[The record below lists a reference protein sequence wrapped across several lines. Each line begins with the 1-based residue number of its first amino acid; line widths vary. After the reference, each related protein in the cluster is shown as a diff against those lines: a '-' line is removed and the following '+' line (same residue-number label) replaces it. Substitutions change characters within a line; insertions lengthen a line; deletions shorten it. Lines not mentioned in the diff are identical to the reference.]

1 MKHLKY
7 GGSNAARTLACPGWI
22 KASKDLP
29 KQEPGIAARMG
40 SMHHMVQ
47 ERCQREEVEPVDCLG
62 MVYKEDGHEHEFTED
77 DLLLSEIAWH
87 KTIELM
93 NELDIDEIEIEPFV
107 QFIPDIA
114 GGSIDLLGLSE
125 DRKTALILDYKFG
138 RRKVE
143 VDESAQ
149 HSLYAISAV
158 RDKLTADLFTDV
170 KHIVFAIIQPQ
181 LKGVTFTS
189 KIPFKALKK
198 FQENFTKAMDSD
210 EMTAGPQ
217 CNWCPAAPY
226 CKVRRA
232 DIIGAKKLGT
242 RIKKE
247 LQEGADILGE
257 VENWVNSMKQELFT
271 QLTRGVSIK
280 GWKIVEKKPTRKW
293 IDEKEAE
300 QMLIEARIRK
310 SIFTR
315 TKLLT
320 AVQTITAFK
329 KNDIDFDLDK
339 LIEVKSAGTTLA
351 PEHDDRDAVE
361 VNGVPDNLKKLVG
374 NPKSKTKKEGKKDN
388 G

>member
-7 GGSNAARTLACPGWI
+7 GGSTAARTLACAGWI
-22 KASKDLP
+22 KASKDIP
-29 KQEPGIAARMG
+29 KSPPGDAAITG
-40 SMHHMVQ
+40 SMHHEVM
-47 ERCQREEVEPVDCLG
+47 ERCQRDGVEPKQCLG
-62 MVYKEDGHEHEFTED
+62 LVYKEKETTREFTED
-77 DLLLSEIAWH
+77 DLTLSEIAYQA
-87 KTIELM
+87 TNTVLE
-93 NELDIDEIEIEPFV
+93 ELDIDELEIEPFV
-107 QFIPDIA
+107 QLIEDEA
-114 GGSIDLLGLSE
+114 GGYVDLLGLSE
-125 DRKTALILDYKFG
+125 DRHTLMILDYKFG
-138 RRKVE
+138 RGKVDVE
-143 VDESAQ
+143 ESAQ
-149 HSLYAISAV
+149 HALYAVSSRA
-158 RDKLTADLFTDV
+158 DKKTKDLWEQV
-170 KHIVFAIIQPQ
+170 KDIVFVIIQPQ
-181 LKGVTFTS
+181 LKGGVFTWHTDL
-189 KIPFKALKK
+189 KWLKDFKN
-198 FQENFTKAMDSD
+198 NFVIAMGSD
-210 EMTAGPQ
+210 ELHSGSH
-217 CNWCPAAPY
+217 CKWCPAAPY
-226 CKVRRA
+226 CPVKRA
-232 DIIGAKKLGT
+232 DVIGAKKLGA

-257 VENWVNSMKQELFT
+257 VEDWVNSMKQELFT

-300 QMLIEARIRK
+300 QTLIEARIRK